1 MSSYENRATYLRQTL
16 QEISPEQ
23 ALHMVRHDDAILLD
37 VRDADEIKDGLPSP
51 AHHLARGQLELRVH
65 HVCDDKQRPIAV
77 MCAGGLRSLFAV
89 ESLKNLGYENVYSIR
104 GGYKQWKESALEI
117 RIPQQ
122 LSTQAKERYAR
133 HLLVPEVGEAGQLKL
148 MHSRVLLI
156 GVGGLGSPAALY
168 LAAAGVGTIGIVDAD
183 VVESSNLQRQIIHG
197 EDQLGKLKVD
207 SAATAIGRLNSM
219 IKVQT
224 HPHYLDEN
232 NALEILSQYDLI
244 LDGSDNFKTRYLIN
258 DACVKLGIPNV
269 HAAVYRFEG
278 YVTTF
283 GSNKEAPCYRC
294 IYPELPPPEMAP
306 SCAEAG
312 VLGVLPGVIGVLQ
325 AVEALKVLLGIGSN
339 LVGKMLRYDAL
350 HNQVSILQ
358 LDKADDCLCGHAP
371 ENIQLKPIEA
381 YACAI

>member
-1 MSSYENRATYLRQTL
+1 MSSYENRAAYLRQTL
-16 QEISPEQ
+16 HEISPEQ
-23 ALHMVRHDDAILLD
+23 ALHMVRHNDAILLD
-37 VRDADEIKDGLPSP
+37 VRDADEIKDGLPAA
-51 AHHLARGQLELRVH
+51 AHHLSRGQLELRVH
-65 HVCDDKQRPIAV
+65 HICDDKQRPIAV
-77 MCAGGLRSLFAV
+77 LCAGGLRSLFAV
-89 ESLKNLGYENVYSIR
+89 ESLKNLGYENVYSVR
-104 GGYKQWKESALEI
+104 GGYKQWKESSLES

-148 MHSRVLLI
+148 IHSRVLLI

-207 SAATAIGRLNSM
+207 SAASAIRRLNSM

-224 HPHYLDEN
+224 HAHYLDEE
-232 NALEILSQYDLI
+232 NALNILSQYDLV

-283 GSNKEAPCYRC
+283 DSKNKAPCYRC

-312 VLGVLPGVIGVLQ
+312 VLGVLPGVIGVMQ
-325 AVEALKVLLGIGSN
+325 AVEALKVLLGIGN
-339 LVGKMLRYDAL
+339 TLIGKLLRYDAL
-350 HNQVSILQ
+350 HNEVSLLQ
-358 LDKADDCLCGHAP
+358 LDKAEDCLCGQNP
-371 ENIQLKPIEA
+371 ENINLKPIEA

>member
-1 MSSYENRATYLRQTL
+1 MSGYENRAAYLRQTL

-23 ALHMVRHDDAILLD
+23 ALHMVRNDDAVLLD
-37 VRDADEIKDGLPSP
+37 VRDADEIKDGMP
-51 AHHLARGQLELRVH
+51 APAQHLARGQLELRVH
-65 HVCDDKQRPIAV
+65 NVCDDKQRPIAV

-122 LSTQAKERYAR
+122 LTAQAKERYAR

-148 MHSRVLLI
+148 MRSRVLLI

-207 SAATAIGRLNSM
+207 SAAASIHRLNSM
-219 IKVQT
+219 VKVET
-224 HPHYLDEN
+224 HPQYLDES
-232 NALEILSQYDLI
+232 NALAILSQYDLV

-258 DACVKLGIPNV
+258 DACIKLGIPNV

-283 GSNKEAPCYRC
+283 GGSKDAPCYRC
-294 IYPELPPPEMAP
+294 LYPELPPPEMAP

-312 VLGVLPGVIGVLQ
+312 VLGVLPGVIGVMQ
-325 AVEALKVLLGIGSN
+325 AVEGLKVLLNIGSN
-339 LVGKMLRYDAL
+339 LIGKMMRYDAL
-350 HNQVSILQ
+350 NNDVSILDI
-358 LDKADDCLCGHAP
+358 DKDHDCLCSHDPA
-371 ENIQLKPIEA
+371 EIELKPIEA